1 MTIVAVS
8 QRVDFIS
15 THNEF
20 RDSLDQRL
28 ISFLLSAS
36 FIPVPI
42 PNCLFIQTRKET
54 NPDLLINWLMNV
66 SPSAIVLSGGNDIG
80 LFSLRD
86 KTEYLI
92 LDYAVEKRI
101 PVLGICRGMQIMS
114 RWAGTKLKRVEG
126 HIRKRHKLKGI
137 IKKEVNSY
145 HAYSITECPKGFEI
159 LALSEDGEIE
169 AIRHSSLPFEGWMWH
184 PEREIK
190 FSNDDIIRLK
200 KLFK

>member
-1 MTIVAVS
+1 MKIVAVS

-15 THNEF
+15 TRKEF

-36 FIPVPI
+36 FIPVPV
-42 PNCLFIQTRKET
+42 PNGLLIQTRKET
-54 NPDLLINWLMNV
+54 NPDLLKNWLQNV
-66 SPSAIVLSGGNDIG
+66 LPSAIVLSGGNDIG

-92 LDYAVEKRI
+92 LDYALEKKI

-126 HIRKRHKLKGI
+126 HIRKRHNLKGTI
-137 IKKEVNSY
+137 RSEVNSY
-145 HAYSITECPKGFEI
+145 HTFSIAECPKGFEI

-169 AIRHSSLPFEGWMWH
+169 AIRHSSLPWEGWMWH
-184 PEREIK
+184 PEREIN
-190 FSNDDIIRLK
+190 FSTNDINRLK
-200 KLFK
+200 KIFK